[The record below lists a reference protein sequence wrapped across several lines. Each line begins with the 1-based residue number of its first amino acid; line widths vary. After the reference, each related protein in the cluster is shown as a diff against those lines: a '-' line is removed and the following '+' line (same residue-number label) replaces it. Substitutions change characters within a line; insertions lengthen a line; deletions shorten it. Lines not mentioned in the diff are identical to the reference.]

1 MPFNLFLD
9 AVIRMALKQHP
20 DKGVQVVYTYN
31 APVMHNSRYK
41 LNRSTLVQNLS
52 YADDILLTSSNIE
65 DLECLVT
72 SLNNTCA
79 KFGLKMNLKKTKFM
93 SILPNNTTR
102 LNITPTLQ
110 MSDDTNIERVSQFKY
125 LGSILRSDNSVDAE
139 VESCINRAAQVFR
152 SISRL
157 VWYQNKIKV
166 STKIKLFKS
175 VIIPTLLYGSETWN
189 LLTHHTQRLQVF
201 VNKCLRI
208 ITRTFLWEEMR
219 NTQLRNL
226 TKIERVDVLIQKRR
240 LQWLGHVERMSNE
253 RLQKKLGEQNN
264 EW

>member
-1 MPFNLFLD
+1 
-9 AVIRMALKQHP
+9 
-20 DKGVQVVYTYN
+20 
-31 APVMHNSRYK
+31 
-41 LNRSTLVQNLS
+41 
-52 YADDILLTSSNIE
+52 
-65 DLECLVT
+65 
-72 SLNNTCA
+72 
-79 KFGLKMNLKKTKFM
+79 M
-93 SILPNNTTR
+93 SISPNNTTF

-152 SISRL
+152 SVSRL

-201 VNKCLRI
+201 VNKCLKI
-208 ITRTFLWEEMR
+208 IIRTSLWEEMR